1 MCLGTFSRR
10 GAVASATIYP
20 CAECASSQSV
30 FVPNALRR
38 NLLRRRKQSVLHNH
52 FFGHFSAQIPQPLQV
67 SGSIFAR
74 KSVTF
79 AAPTGSVSLTE
90 CTADTTCAALL
101 HRHRTFCLGATCHQ
115 ILCIVRNQR
124 NQVLRTCCD
133 TFSTCLAGF
142 LIDNCYAVYDMDC
155 VEGTCLYAVTETGTT
170 IITGFRTS
178 VWDKGKHRTVGD
190 SMILIICLRLI
201 AGSLTGYKCNLFSS
215 LFPLLRP

>member
-52 FFGHFSAQIPQPLQV
+52 FLWTFLCADSAALTGFRINLCEEVRHFRCANR
-67 SGSIFAR
+67 A
-74 KSVTF
+74 
-79 AAPTGSVSLTE
+79 VSLTE

-133 TFSTCLAGF
+133 TFFHMPC
-142 LIDNCYAVYDMDC
+142 
-155 VEGTCLYAVTETGTT
+155 
-170 IITGFRTS
+170 
-178 VWDKGKHRTVGD
+178 
-190 SMILIICLRLI
+190 RLP
-201 AGSLTGYKCNLFSS
+201 YRQ
-215 LFPLLRP
+215 LLRRLRHGLRRRDMPFTQLPKPVQP